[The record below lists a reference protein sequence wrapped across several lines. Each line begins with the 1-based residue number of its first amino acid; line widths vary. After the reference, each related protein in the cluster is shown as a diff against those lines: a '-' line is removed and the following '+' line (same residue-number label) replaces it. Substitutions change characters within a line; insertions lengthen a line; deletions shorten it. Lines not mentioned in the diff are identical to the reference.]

1 MPSLNLSPLQTCSVS
16 TGGITPQ
23 KWRGQPWKIMRSLI
37 SSSWDLARKETKE
50 YLQWWGGEIPG
61 WQLTQV

>member
-16 TGGITPQ
+16 TGGTTPQ
-23 KWRGQPWKIMRSLI
+23 KWRGQPWKRN
-37 SSSWDLARKETKE
+37 SWNLAKKETKE

-61 WQLTQV
+61 WQVTQV